1 MEAEDEE
8 IPYDKSIEK
17 EDKVKDFSE
26 DDDDIFDDVF
36 LEKGAEHKHQSV
48 ILSIEKRRDSIYLNR
63 WLLQKERSSYSWG
76 PESEVIDQWHHTRSR
91 QGRCGR
97 NTTHAKKKEC
107 SSVRQ

>member
-1 MEAEDEE
+1 MYPPLALSFIVIRDDTTRSYNIIFIEVLKSCHPYYCFFFVYIFQFDMEAEDEE

-63 WLLQKERSSYSWG
+63 
-76 PESEVIDQWHHTRSR
+76 
-91 QGRCGR
+91 
-97 NTTHAKKKEC
+97 
-107 SSVRQ
+107 